1 MGCLNKVKYS
11 SRRNEV
17 KRVIAVYMYVLF
29 ETALWTMSMVRRLA
43 CLYICGWREGS
54 VPLWFETV
62 GTACNRYGDGSIPEW
77 FETVLPELG
86 TRYGDGSVPVWF
98 ETVLPG
104 LGTEIGL

>member
-43 CLYICGWREGS
+43 CLYICGWSEGS
-54 VPLWFETV
+54 VPFWV
-62 GTACNRYGDGSIPEW
+62 
-77 FETVLPELG
+77 ETVLP
-86 TRYGDGSVPVWF
+86 VI
-98 ETVLPG
+98 
-104 LGTEIGL
+104 GTEMGLYLSGLRLYCLN

>member
-62 GTACNRYGDGSIPEW
+62 
-77 FETVLPELG
+77 LP
-86 TRYGDGSVPVWF
+86 VI
-98 ETVLPG
+98 
-104 LGTEIGL
+104 GTEMGLYLSGLRLYCLN

>member
-62 GTACNRYGDGSIPEW
+62 LHVI
-77 FETVLPELG
+77 
-86 TRYGDGSVPVWF
+86 
-98 ETVLPG
+98 
-104 LGTEIGL
+104 GTEMGLYLSGLRLYCLN